1 MTSTSSV
8 QVFDLGGGA
17 AQREVASLNKVDSLA
32 LVDEAYQVAVVGKVA
47 YLAGNGSDLTVV
59 DISRPSDPKRL
70 GGLHLEAGITD
81 LAAKE
86 NRVYLATHG
95 GLEVIDVAMP
105 EAPRRLGRMELLVGE
120 LSIDLLGERVLVVG
134 PEAGLLVI
142 DVSSPAEPRQLGGL
156 SLEGAQALAVFE
168 DLVYVAGGG
177 GPLWVVDLSDPSR
190 PRLRGG
196 TDDLFAVA
204 GLVVRDGKAYVV
216 GQDAGLWVGDV
227 SDPDHPRELSRMV
240 LPSTTSIAL
249 HGDTLIVGHGGSVP
263 YGIVVI
269 DVRDPERP
277 RIIGGVDGILHTRG
291 LVVSEEMAYAS
302 VHDGDYALRLLILD
316 LSGGGPPSALG
327 SFQAGL
333 VPLTVAPLDQQLLV
347 DTERGLSVI
356 NRGDPSPGKVVP
368 ALEGRAV
375 SAIKVER
382 GLAYVQSLGTVCV
395 LDVNKLVEPK
405 PSACLHV
412 SGDAD
417 QGHRSFAVRAN
428 RAYLLR
434 SMALEV
440 WDLSTP
446 SSPVQLAEVRH
457 STPDEQPDPG
467 ALALIGDYA
476 LVLLDHKRV
485 VEKGTSVPAASG
497 CDAGWQAGASVAG
510 GLPPSAS
517 ETSAVAPSG
526 SESRSNGPTPGTGP
540 HELRPAAQRL
550 RVEAKLMS
558 FNLADPAAPFKVGE
572 YLLGDYSSDDLVVD
586 GDRAYVTLHGVN
598 GARLVMLDVHQ
609 PRSPVALHSVEREQ
623 GAVTLAARDGQIHL
637 IYRDTSPEQLWTGRT
652 GHLEPGPEMQLL
664 GGLTDLTFHGDKL
677 LIAARGG
684 GIYVLEDRRFR

>member
-1 MTSTSSV
+1 
-8 QVFDLGGGA
+8 
-17 AQREVASLNKVDSLA
+17 
-32 LVDEAYQVAVVGKVA
+32 
-47 YLAGNGSDLTVV
+47 
-59 DISRPSDPKRL
+59 
-70 GGLHLEAGITD
+70 
-81 LAAKE
+81 
-86 NRVYLATHG
+86 
-95 GLEVIDVAMP
+95 
-105 EAPRRLGRMELLVGE
+105 
-120 LSIDLLGERVLVVG
+120 
-134 PEAGLLVI
+134 
-142 DVSSPAEPRQLGGL
+142 
-156 SLEGAQALAVFE
+156 
-168 DLVYVAGGG
+168 
-177 GPLWVVDLSDPSR
+177 
-190 PRLRGG
+190 
-196 TDDLFAVA
+196 
-204 GLVVRDGKAYVV
+204 
-216 GQDAGLWVGDV
+216 
-227 SDPDHPRELSRMV
+227 
-240 LPSTTSIAL
+240 
-249 HGDTLIVGHGGSVP
+249 
-263 YGIVVI
+263 
-269 DVRDPERP
+269 
-277 RIIGGVDGILHTRG
+277 
-291 LVVSEEMAYAS
+291 MAYAS
-302 VHDGDYALRLLILD
+302 VHDDDYALRLLILD
-316 LSGGGPPSALG
+316 FSGGGPPSALG

-347 DTERGLSVI
+347 GTERGLSVLT
-356 NRGDPSPGKVVP
+356 RGDPSPGKVVP

-395 LDVNKLVEPK
+395 LDVNKLFEPK
-405 PSACLHV
+405 PSACLNL

-446 SSPVQLAEVRH
+446 SSPVKLAEVRH

-497 CDAGWQAGASVAG
+497 GDAGWQAGASVAG

-586 GDRAYVTLHGVN
+586 GDRAHVTLHGVN

-609 PRSPVALHSVEREQ
+609 PRSPIALHSVERAQ